1 MIRLFPLVALTLSI
15 SILVSLSTFFILS
28 TTHTQT
34 LVSFDVKSTIDAYH
48 QSLIQKEISLE
59 AQTQRLSQFVE
70 IMNDE
75 VGQYQ
80 QENNAVVL
88 ISAAVVDGTI
98 DITPHIQQ
106 AIIDRYKDK
115 EVSQ

>member
-1 MIRLFPLVALTLSI
+1 M
-15 SILVSLSTFFILS
+15 
-28 TTHTQT
+28 
-34 LVSFDVKSTIDAYH
+34 
-48 QSLIQKEISLE
+48 
-59 AQTQRLSQFVE
+59 SQFVE